1 MVNILAGSAPPGGGI
16 NKLSEKQ
23 GRNKPKHKEKK
34 LKYSLGNGEN
44 VEFSYILDPFWT
56 ILYQNP

>member
-1 MVNILAGSAPPGGGI
+1 MAGRGGGI
-16 NKLSEKQ
+16 NKLSGKQ

-34 LKYSLGNGEN
+34 LKYSLGNGKN